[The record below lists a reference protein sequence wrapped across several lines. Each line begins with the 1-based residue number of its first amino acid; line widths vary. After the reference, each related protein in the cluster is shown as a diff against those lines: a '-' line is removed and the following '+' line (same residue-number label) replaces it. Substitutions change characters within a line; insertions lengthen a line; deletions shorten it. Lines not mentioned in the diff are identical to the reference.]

1 MLRVYGHP
9 DAGTFWEQH
18 CEAMLK
24 KVGYVKVKDWAS
36 VFRHEELDLFLVVYV
51 DDFKMSGPAKNIAE
65 GWALISKVIKME
77 EPRQL
82 KRYLGCEHEF
92 TQQVVKG
99 HFDPRLAW
107 TVSNPPDKEQPD
119 LRFGP
124 EGLLSKD
131 IPKPETTIRFIKY
144 SESSFMQAC
153 VDRYIELCQGKYPKK
168 LQKVETPFLD
178 ESKPEFDENSVNPEF
193 DKLFNQAMDMETIN
207 AQPGC
212 LGDDAAAVLMKV
224 LYGARMGRY
233 DLIRPVQALASR
245 VTKWNHLCDRKLHR
259 LISYVN
265 STFDLHLYGWVGDSP
280 EFIELVAY
288 CDADLAGDR
297 TDSKSTSGVL
307 ICLAGPRTYMPIT
320 GVSKKQTS
328 VSKSTPEAEIVAL
341 DHGVSKE
348 GMALATLW
356 QHAIGKGKETQP
368 FIINVLED
376 NESACR
382 IVITGNNPNMRY
394 MSRTQRIDISWLN
407 ERFNDGIFRF
417 VACPSHYQG
426 ADFSLRPAL
435 TRSCGI
441 EICTPLV
448 CFCRDTCRNI
458 WPNPPNPVLGP
469 LPLLDCPRLGGYAWN
484 QVQNPVSIGS
494 LRGYSLSTR
503 ES

>member
-1 MLRVYGHP
+1 MGDAHGLLPGNLLEVSDGESAYTQARLKGKKTWVRIPRDQWPPEWFDGSGNPRYKDPVVVLVLALYGHP

-168 LQKVETPFLD
+168 LQKVETR
-178 ESKPEFDENSVNPEF
+178 SW
-193 DKLFNQAMDMETIN
+193 T
-207 AQPGC
+207 
-212 LGDDAAAVLMKV
+212 
-224 LYGARMGRY
+224 R
-233 DLIRPVQALASR
+233 ASR
-245 VTKWNHLCDRKLHR
+245 SLMRIPSILN
-259 LISYVN
+259 LIN
-265 STFDLHLYGWVGDSP
+265 S
-280 EFIELVAY
+280 
-288 CDADLAGDR
+288 
-297 TDSKSTSGVL
+297 
-307 ICLAGPRTYMPIT
+307 
-320 GVSKKQTS
+320 
-328 VSKSTPEAEIVAL
+328 
-341 DHGVSKE
+341 
-348 GMALATLW
+348 
-356 QHAIGKGKETQP
+356 
-368 FIINVLED
+368 
-376 NESACR
+376 
-382 IVITGNNPNMRY
+382 
-394 MSRTQRIDISWLN
+394 
-407 ERFNDGIFRF
+407 
-417 VACPSHYQG
+417 
-426 ADFSLRPAL
+426 
-435 TRSCGI
+435 
-441 EICTPLV
+441 
-448 CFCRDTCRNI
+448 
-458 WPNPPNPVLGP
+458 
-469 LPLLDCPRLGGYAWN
+469 
-484 QVQNPVSIGS
+484 
-494 LRGYSLSTR
+494 STR
-503 ES
+503 RWTWRPSMHSQDASETTRRRC

>member
-1 MLRVYGHP
+1 
-9 DAGTFWEQH
+9 
-18 CEAMLK
+18 MLK

-36 VFRHEELDLFLVVYV
+36 VFRHEERDLCLVVYV
-51 DDFKMSGPAKNIAE
+51 DDFKMSGPAKNIAA

-92 TQQVVKG
+92 TQQLVKG

-107 TVSNPPDKEQPD
+107 TVGNPPDKEQPD

-124 EGLLSKD
+124 EG
-131 IPKPETTIRFIKY
+131 
-144 SESSFMQAC
+144 
-153 VDRYIELCQGKYPKK
+153 LCQGKYPKK

-178 ESKPEFDENSVNPEF
+178 ESKPEFDENPVNPEL
-193 DKLFNQAMDMETIN
+193 DKLFNQAMDVETLN

-212 LGDDAAAVLMKV
+212 LGNDAAAVLMKV
-224 LYGARMGRY
+224 LYGARMGS
-233 DLIRPVQALASR
+233 PVQALASR

-265 STFDLHLYGWVGDSP
+265 STLDLHLYGWVGDSP

-288 CDADLAGDR
+288 CDAGLAGDR
-297 TDSKSTSGVL
+297 TDAKSTSGVL
-307 ICLAGPRTYMPIT
+307 ICLVGPRTYMPIT

-368 FIINVLED
+368 FIINVLE
-376 NESACR
+376 E
-382 IVITGNNPNMRY
+382 PNRY
-394 MSRTQRIDISWLN
+394 YW
-407 ERFNDGIFRF
+407 E
-417 VACPSHYQG
+417 
-426 ADFSLRPAL
+426 
-435 TRSCGI
+435 
-441 EICTPLV
+441 
-448 CFCRDTCRNI
+448 
-458 WPNPPNPVLGP
+458 
-469 LPLLDCPRLGGYAWN
+469 
-484 QVQNPVSIGS
+484 
-494 LRGYSLSTR
+494 
-503 ES
+503 